1 MMVFKA
7 LLLFA
12 LPAFVLS
19 AGGALLGSARLLGGE
34 RAPARTAHTGKS
46 LLCSPGKRQHL
57 NLRLCGYGVT
67 DAAQQ
72 WGGNPDAAARHR
84 EHAAERRF
92 LQYDLLFP
100 LFYGGALC
108 IALWLAWSDL
118 GRPFAPAWLLGPVLL
133 GVVADWVENLVH
145 LDQLGRYTREGAG
158 ALSRGWIQLASWA
171 TSLKLVLIGVA
182 FLLLAALALWLVM
195 RTVVGRG

>member
-1 MMVFKA
+1 M
-7 LLLFA
+7 
-12 LPAFVLS
+12 
-19 AGGALLGSARLLGGE
+19 
-34 RAPARTAHTGKS
+34 
-46 LLCSPGKRQHL
+46 
-57 NLRLCGYGVT
+57 T

-100 LFYGGALC
+100 LFY
-108 IALWLAWSDL
+108 
-118 GRPFAPAWLLGPVLL
+118 
-133 GVVADWVENLVH
+133 
-145 LDQLGRYTREGAG
+145 AG

-182 FLLLAALALWLVM
+182 FLLLAVLALWLVM
-195 RTVVGRG
+195 RVVVGRG